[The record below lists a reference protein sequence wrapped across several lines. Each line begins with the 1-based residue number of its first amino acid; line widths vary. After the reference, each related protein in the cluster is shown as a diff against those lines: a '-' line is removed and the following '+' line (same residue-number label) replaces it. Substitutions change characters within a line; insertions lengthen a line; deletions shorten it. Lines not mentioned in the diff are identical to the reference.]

1 MKKLALLAAAATV
14 ALGAAAQNT
23 VVNNPDNKAYLGIR
37 LSADAL
43 IPGNVKAEN
52 VSLKELGAGPGVSL
66 GAVYNI
72 PIVAN
77 FTVEP
82 GVEFYYG
89 AESIEESALGNF
101 NYKNRSL
108 RQFGMRVPV
117 MLGYHFDF
125 SRDCS
130 LNVFTGPLLNVGITN
145 DYYTTTKLNDVGVS
159 NHWSGSMYNDEGLNR
174 VSGAWRLGLGFTY
187 KQKYYVALSGDMG
200 FTNLLKNN
208 ANGNVTMKQN
218 GFHFTL
224 GYNF

>member
-1 MKKLALLAAAATV
+1 MKKLALFAAAVTV
-14 ALGAAAQNT
+14 ALGAAAQNS

-52 VSLKELGAGPGVSL
+52 ISVKKYGAGPGVSL

-89 AESIEESALGNF
+89 SESIEESALNNL

-125 SRDCS
+125 NNNFS
-130 LNVFTGPLLNVGITN
+130 LNVFTGPMLNVGITN
-145 DYYTTTKLNDVGVS
+145 DYYLTTKLNNEGDS
-159 NHWSGSMYNDEGLNR
+159 YHWSGTMYNDEGLNR
-174 VSGAWRLGLGFTY
+174 VSGAWRLGVGATF

-208 ANGNVTMKQN
+208 ANGNYTMKQN
-218 GFHFTL
+218 AFHLTL